1 MLKNRNI
8 PFGYCMINGKYALN
22 VAEADAV
29 RKIFTRYISGDS
41 LTKIAAEM
49 DVPYNTDKA
58 VWNKNM
64 VSRVLE
70 NKKYLGESGYPKI
83 ITKWEFEQAAQKKAE
98 RTTYR
103 KPARQTVPQENK
115 NIEYIY
121 EPTDE
126 IQRTTNEIS
135 QMLSAENVDTEKTE
149 ALIAECVQLKYTS
162 IKEATI

>member
-8 PFGYCMINGKYALN
+8 PFGYCMINGKYVLN
-22 VAEADAV
+22 AAEADAV
-29 RKIFTRYISGDS
+29 RKIFTRYISGGS
-41 LTKIAAEM
+41 LTKIATEM

-83 ITKWEFEQAAQKKAE
+83 ITDWEFEQAAQKKAD

-103 KPARQTVPQENK
+103 KPARQT
-115 NIEYIY
+115 Y
-121 EPTDE
+121 ELTDE
-126 IQRTTNEIS
+126 IQRTTNEVN
-135 QMLSAENVDTEKTE
+135 QMLIAENVDTEKTE